1 MASVAHFTRE
11 KCRLW
16 LSTRW
21 RGLLFEREIE
31 RAERDLIDGRIFHGY
46 EGNRIVSVS
55 TTVQTT
61 LPLGW
66 YVALSELRYY
76 TRFIVPTTVPSS
88 SPLAYY
94 LYIWTSVCVLHR
106 VTKFIGFNYQ
116 VNLLFFPIVVTCLR
130 SLLFP
135 KNYSSHLHPYESLKN
150 CLTLRDIKSR
160 LDRIFVK
167 LAVELS
173 IFISSTQIHQHERIR
188 IISPWTW
195 STRRAFSIRER
206 ESFKLAW
213 GRSFLI
219 TRRRRAGWGGWVA
232 ARVPV
237 CRRFVLPPL
246 SRGRHCS
253 RDSIGSQCRGP
264 PRIVFF
270 ANLVRERER
279 VAPSSSSC
287 AS

>member
-1 MASVAHFTRE
+1 M
-11 KCRLW
+11 
-16 LSTRW
+16 
-21 RGLLFEREIE
+21 
-31 RAERDLIDGRIFHGY
+31 
-46 EGNRIVSVS
+46 
-55 TTVQTT
+55 
-61 LPLGW
+61 
-66 YVALSELRYY
+66 
-76 TRFIVPTTVPSS
+76 
-88 SPLAYY
+88 
-94 LYIWTSVCVLHR
+94 R
-106 VTKFIGFNYQ
+106 VTKFIWFNYQ
-116 VNLLFFPIVVTCLR
+116 VNLLFFPIIVTCLR

-135 KNYSSHLHPYESLKN
+135 KNYLSNLHPYESLKN

-173 IFISSTQIHQHERIR
+173 IFISSSRIHQHERIR

-279 VAPSSSSC
+279 VAPSSSFSY

>member
-1 MASVAHFTRE
+1 MFT
-11 KCRLW
+11 
-16 LSTRW
+16 
-21 RGLLFEREIE
+21 LFT
-31 RAERDLIDGRIFHGY
+31 F
-46 EGNRIVSVS
+46 S
-55 TTVQTT
+55 
-61 LPLGW
+61 
-66 YVALSELRYY
+66 
-76 TRFIVPTTVPSS
+76 
-88 SPLAYY
+88 
-94 LYIWTSVCVLHR
+94 
-106 VTKFIGFNYQ
+106 KK
-116 VNLLFFPIVVTCLR
+116 LFV
-130 SLLFP
+130 
-135 KNYSSHLHPYESLKN
+135 ESLPIRIPEK
-150 CLTLRDIKSR
+150 LSHSRDIKSR

-173 IFISSTQIHQHERIR
+173 IFISSSRIHQHERIR

-279 VAPSSSSC
+279 ELLPPPPPAPPRHDYVHFPRDYDASSLEEPSFRGLPSSPFVPSRHQPLTNFR
-287 AS
+287 ANGGAQGVWRGRTIAFLP